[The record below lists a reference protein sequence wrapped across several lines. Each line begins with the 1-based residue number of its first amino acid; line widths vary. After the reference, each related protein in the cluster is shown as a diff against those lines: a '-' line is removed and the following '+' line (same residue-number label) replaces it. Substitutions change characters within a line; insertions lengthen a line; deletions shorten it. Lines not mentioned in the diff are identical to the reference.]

1 MKAESAHQARDND
14 PIAAAARPGPS
25 HHAMADAQ
33 EAIAAARA
41 EKLQASAALAEC
53 QQQSQGL
60 KAEIGHLETLTQH
73 QHNQI
78 TRPLC
83 AIRRAGHGARHPAR
97 ICECEIPSDRRPP
110 ARLAFIESSRR
121 GERLGLDTEYAEL
134 ETMRAALKAGEAALK
149 TEKARLTR
157 EKNKLVKDQRAA
169 RSALA
174 GIKRSVEDLESQFGE
189 DDDENAPLDLGNIY
203 LRRFIKS
210 LRTEEDDEACKDG
223 EEQRVRAQAHA
234 TATQISQTPYRNKYF
249 LLDAFG
255 PGGAGR
261 EILGSKE
268 KQYCG
273 GVKRG
278 HREGEGEG

>member
-78 TRPLC
+78 TALC
-83 AIRRAGHGARHPAR
+83 ARSDELATERDIQREFASARSRR
-97 ICECEIPSDRRPP
+97 IEDLQ
-110 ARLAFIESSRR
+110 ARLAFIAVDLLAAHGAIPRPQKLEADESSRR
-121 GERLGLDTEYAEL
+121 GERLGLDTEHAEL

-189 DDDENAPLDLGNIY
+189 DDDENAPPASPRK
-203 LRRFIKS
+203 RR
-210 LRTEEDDEACKDG
+210 RTA
-223 EEQRVRAQAHA
+223 A
-234 TATQISQTPYRNKYF
+234 
-249 LLDAFG
+249 G
-255 PGGAGR
+255 PA
-261 EILGSKE
+261 SAPA
-268 KQYCG
+268 
-273 GVKRG
+273 
-278 HREGEGEG
+278 